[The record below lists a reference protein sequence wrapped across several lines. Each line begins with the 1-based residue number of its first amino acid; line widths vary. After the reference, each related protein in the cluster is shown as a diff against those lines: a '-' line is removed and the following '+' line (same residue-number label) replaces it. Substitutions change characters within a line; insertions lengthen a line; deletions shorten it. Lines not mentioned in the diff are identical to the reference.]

1 MILKQTSL
9 AFREWPLDLPLVH
22 FSRIRADIWTLA
34 DACQGVLIQGE
45 NGSGKTSGSGQIFA
59 KKYLENG
66 FGGLVLCFKTDEADL
81 WRRYLKRAGRQ
92 GDGRFFGVDERYRF
106 NFLDWEAK

>member
-1 MILKQTSL
+1 MD
-9 AFREWPLDLPLVH
+9 RWPLNLPLVH
-22 FSRIRADIWTLA
+22 FSRLRADFWTLA

-81 WRRYLKRAGRQ
+81 WRSYPSSLQFPGLGGEDERSRFRREPGHAAGRYSEHPET
-92 GDGRFFGVDERYRF
+92 D
-106 NFLDWEAK
+106 